1 MKERI
6 WKIIKNKHASIDPGF
21 ANFVEYSTHTNKNKI
36 IHNSVTK
43 KILYANMKDAM
54 NQLKRNIFKSINKIV
69 FIVKLHA
76 NGVYKK

>member
-1 MKERI
+1 
-6 WKIIKNKHASIDPGF
+6 
-21 ANFVEYSTHTNKNKI
+21 
-36 IHNSVTK
+36 
-43 KILYANMKDAM
+43 MKDAM